1 MVLQTGGEGEKG
13 EATSKSEPSVL
24 KYHCVT
30 SDASHLFFFF
40 FPLLWSGAH
49 FTLAPPRGVCTRP
62 HERN

>member
-30 SDASHLFFFF
+30 SDASHLFLFF
-40 FPLLWSGAH
+40 FPSSGLGLISPSRHPGAFAH
-49 FTLAPPRGVCTRP
+49 GP